1 MNISTAGITLIKQFE
16 GCRLEAYLDSVGV
29 PTIGYGSTEGVTM
42 GDKITQEEADALLLE
57 DLVRFEKCVNE
68 HVDVP
73 ITQEQYDSL
82 VCFAFNVGCGALIGS
97 TLLKLLNAGNYT
109 AAAQQFLRWDKAG
122 GKVLAGLTR
131 RRHAESDLFSR
142 GIV

>member
-1 MNISTAGITLIKQFE
+1 VNISTAGIALIKQFE

-42 GDKITQEEADALLLE
+42 GDKITQDEADALLLE

-73 ITQEQYDSL
+73 ITQEQFDSL

-97 TLLKLLNAGNYT
+97 TLLKLLNAGNYN

-131 RRHAESDLFSR
+131 RRQAESDLFSK
-142 GIV
+142 GIA

>member
-1 MNISTAGITLIKQFE
+1 VNISTAGITLIKQFE